1 MVVSCEEVVNAN
13 DPQEA
18 PAFILTARDTAVF
31 PRLGDADS
39 IFQTLPA
46 GTVHDGLTQEK
57 EPDPVPVQVTTWLNC
72 KFPCATADVAI
83 IKNNTKVVILME
95 LD

>member
-31 PRLGDADS
+31 PKLGDADS
-39 IFQTLPA
+39 IFHTLLFGMVKLPEIEGLIVPGA
-46 GTVHDGLTQEK
+46 ETVADGIT
-57 EPDPVPVQVTTWLNC
+57 
-72 KFPCATADVAI
+72 
-83 IKNNTKVVILME
+83 
-95 LD
+95 

>member
-31 PRLGDADS
+31 PKLGDADS
-39 IFQTLPA
+39 IFHTLPT
-46 GTVHDGLTQEK
+46 GTVHVGLVYEK
-57 EPDPVPVQVTTWLNC
+57 EPLPVPV
-72 KFPCATADVAI
+72 
-83 IKNNTKVVILME
+83 
-95 LD
+95 